1 MKRSSIIICALSA
14 AVFFGCGKSKTSDVT
29 PTPTSGVATYAG
41 NGTAG
46 LQNGSAGSAEF
57 NGPVDLALDLNGNL
71 YVSDQGNNV
80 IRKIDAGGNV
90 TTLAGDGT
98 AGYKNDAAAKAQFN
112 GPQGIVIDNVGNV
125 YVADAG
131 NHVIRKIGVDG
142 NVTTYAG
149 DGTAGYKD
157 GSASTAEFSAPNGL
171 AIDKARNIYVA
182 DYSNHVIRKIAS
194 NGTVSTF
201 AGKGTPGAND
211 GAPTSAT
218 FRNPSG
224 LSIDQTGNLFVAEAA
239 NNDIRQLTTSGQVRT
254 YASGLKG
261 PSRLAVDG
269 GGNIYYSAN
278 NNTIQWISAT
288 ETIITYAGTGTLGF
302 VDGPLLT
309 AQFNTPLGVIVDG
322 FGRLAVA
329 DYNNN
334 RIRIVTP

>member
-1 MKRSSIIICALSA
+1 MKRSSIIICTLSA
-14 AVFFGCGKSKTSDVT
+14 TVFFGCSKSKTTDVT

-98 AGYKNDAAAKAQFN
+98 PGYKNDAAAKAQFN
-112 GPQGIVIDNVGNV
+112 GPQGIAVDNVGNV

-149 DGTAGYKD
+149 DGTSGYKD
-157 GSASTAEFSAPNGL
+157 GSASTAEFSTPNGL
-171 AIDKARNIYVA
+171 AVDKARNIYVA
-182 DYSNHVIRKIAS
+182 DYGNHVIRKIAA
-194 NGTVSTF
+194 NGAVSTF
-201 AGKGTPGAND
+201 AGKGTPGSGD
-211 GAPTSAT
+211 GAPGAAS
-218 FRNPSG
+218 FRNPAG
-224 LSIDQTGNLFVAEAA
+224 LTIDQTGNLFVAETV
-239 NNDIRQLTTSGQVRT
+239 NNDIRQVTTSGQVST
-254 YASGLKG
+254 YASSLKG
-261 PSRLAVDG
+261 PSRLTTDG
-269 GGNIYYSAN
+269 GGNIYYSAVD
-278 NNTIQWISAT
+278 NTIQWISAT
-288 ETIITYAGTGTLGF
+288 GTRMTYAGTGTLGF

>member
-1 MKRSSIIICALSA
+1 MKRQATIICAISA
-14 AVFFGCGKSKTSDVT
+14 LTFFGCGKSKSPDVT
-29 PTPTSGVATYAG
+29 PTPTSGVSTYAG
-41 NGTAG
+41 NGTPG
-46 LQNGSAGSAEF
+46 LQNGGAGSAEF

-98 AGYKNDAAAKAQFN
+98 AGYKNDVAAKAQFN
-112 GPQGIVIDNVGNV
+112 GPQGLAIDNVGNV

-157 GSASTAEFSAPNGL
+157 GTAASAEFSLPNGL
-171 AIDKARNIYVA
+171 AVDKSRNIYVA
-182 DYSNHVIRKIAS
+182 DYGNHVIRKITS
-194 NGTVSTF
+194 GGTVSTF
-201 AGKGTPGAND
+201 AGSGTPGSGD
-211 GAPTSAT
+211 GAPGQAS

-224 LSIDQTGNLFVAEAA
+224 LTIDQTGNLFVAETA
-239 NNDIRQLTTSGQVRT
+239 NNDIRMITTSGQVST
-254 YASGLKG
+254 YAGGLKG
-261 PSRLAVDG
+261 PTRLATDG
-269 GGNIYYSAN
+269 GGNIYYSAVD
-278 NNTIQWISAT
+278 NTIQWISAT
-288 ETIITYAGTGTLGF
+288 GTKITYAGTGTLGF